1 MLIFPGILSMCFSMP
16 FLTTPS
22 APMTTG
28 TVIVFNPH
36 IFVIAISRS
45 LYLDSFSATFTD
57 VVRSEAIAISISMH
71 VFSCLSL
78 MIMSGLLALIISF
91 IGVYLHIPE
100 NGNFFIF
107 CNSFWL
113 VLLPLIIIIIILLS

>member
-1 MLIFPGILSMCFSMP
+1 MKFCDVNFSWYLVIFFLMP

-22 APMTTG
+22 APITTG

-36 IFVIAISRS
+36 IFVISISRS

-57 VVRSEAIAISISMH
+57 VFQSEGIAKSISMH

-78 MIMSGLLALIISF
+78 IMISGLLALI
-91 IGVYLHIPE
+91 V
-100 NGNFFIF
+100 
-107 CNSFWL
+107 
-113 VLLPLIIIIIILLS
+113 

>member
-1 MLIFPGILSMCFSMP
+1 MKFCDVNFPGILSVCFSMP

-36 IFVIAISRS
+36 IFVISISRS
-45 LYLDSFSATFTD
+45 LYLDSFSATLTD
-57 VVRSEAIAISISMH
+57 VFRSEGIAYQH
-71 VFSCLSL
+71 ACLSL
-78 MIMSGLLALIISF
+78 LNNVRFISFDRF
-91 IGVYLHIPE
+91 IGVYVRIPE

-113 VLLPLIIIIIILLS
+113 VLAPLIICFDLVML

>member
-1 MLIFPGILSMCFSMP
+1 MLIFPGIFSMCFSMP

-28 TVIVFNPH
+28 TAIVFNSH
-36 IFVIAISRS
+36 IFSISRS

-57 VVRSEAIAISISMH
+57 VFRSEGIVISISMH
-71 VFSCLSL
+71 VFPCLSL
-78 MIMSGLLALIISF
+78 IMMSGLLAL

-113 VLLPLIIIIIILLS
+113 VLVLLIICFDLVML

>member
-1 MLIFPGILSMCFSMP
+1 MLMFPGILSMCFSMP
-16 FLTTPS
+16 FLATPS

-36 IFVIAISRS
+36 IFVISISRS
-45 LYLDSFSATFTD
+45 LYLDNFSATFTD
-57 VVRSEAIAISISMH
+57 IFRSEGIAISISMH
-71 VFSCLSL
+71 VFSC
-78 MIMSGLLALIISF
+78 IFNNDVRFISFDRF

-100 NGNFFIF
+100 HGNFSIF

-113 VLLPLIIIIIILLS
+113 VLVLLIICFDVVML

>member
-1 MLIFPGILSMCFSMP
+1 MCFSMP
-16 FLTTPS
+16 FLITAS

-36 IFVIAISRS
+36 IFVISISRS

-57 VVRSEAIAISISMH
+57 VFQSKGIAIAISMH

-78 MIMSGLLALIISF
+78 IILSGLLALI
-91 IGVYLHIPE
+91 VLY
-100 NGNFFIF
+100 F
-107 CNSFWL
+107 C
-113 VLLPLIIIIIILLS
+113 VLAYPRER

>member
-22 APMTTG
+22 APRTKG

-36 IFVIAISRS
+36 VFVISIS
-45 LYLDSFSATFTD
+45 LYLDNFSATFTD
-57 VVRSEAIAISISMH
+57 VFRSEGIAISINMH

-78 MIMSGLLALIISF
+78 IIMSDLLALIV
-91 IGVYLHIPE
+91 VYLHIPE

-113 VLLPLIIIIIILLS
+113 VLVPL

>member
-1 MLIFPGILSMCFSMP
+1 MLIFPGILSMCFSMS

-36 IFVIAISRS
+36 IFLMSISRS
-45 LYLDSFSATFTD
+45 LYLDNFSATFTD
-57 VVRSEAIAISISMH
+57 VFRSEGIAIAISMH

-78 MIMSGLLALIISF
+78 IMMSGLLALIV
-91 IGVYLHIPE
+91 VYLHIPD

-113 VLLPLIIIIIILLS
+113 VLVPL